1 MVNIRDQRQNE
12 AVQAYLN
19 SERKSLVKAAPRFG
33 KCRVGIKIID
43 KLMAQN
49 IIIVAP
55 RQEIFTSW
63 TNEFKIIGQT
73 FPGVQFVTFTS
84 LHKVDSQVGDL
95 WIIDEPNEMSQRNLQ
110 SLKKICQNNK
120 NVLCLSGTVTK
131 KTEDKLL
138 AHGGITTC
146 FTYSISQAVAENVL
160 SDYRIFVHRVKL
172 DDQELQYKNKSGK
185 RISERTRFSNYLYV
199 RDKLKDEGQDYFFM
213 ELKLI
218 KMLQDSTAKFNKT
231 KELLE
236 QFKYKRCLVFCGLTE
251 VADRLGIPVYH
262 SKAKEKEIFKDFCEG
277 RNYDHLACIKLI
289 QSGITVKPIDHG
301 IMNYLSGA
309 PEDTCQKICRMFG
322 FEYNTPNKV
331 AQIHIVSTTE
341 GFELER
347 LESALMFFDKEK
359 IQYL

>member
-1 MVNIRDQRQNE
+1 MNIRDQRQQE

-19 SERKSLVKAAPRFG
+19 SSRKSLVKSAPRMG
-33 KCRVGIKIID
+33 KTRVGIKIMERLGA
-43 KLMAQN
+43 KN
-49 IIIVAP
+49 IIIAAP
-55 RQEIFTSW
+55 RADIHTSW
-63 TNEFKIIGQT
+63 VNEFKILGLS

-84 LHKVDSQVGDL
+84 LHKVDNLVADL
-95 WIIDEPNEMSQRNLQ
+95 WVIDEPQEASAKNLKSIQ
-110 SLKKICQNNK
+110 KICSNNK

-138 AHGGITTC
+138 AHGGIITC

-172 DDQELQYKNKSGK
+172 DDQDLQYKNKSGK

-309 PEDTCQKICRMFG
+309 PEDSAQKLARFLG
-322 FEYNTPNKV
+322 FEYNNPEKV
-331 AQIHIVSTTE
+331 AQLHIVSTTE

-359 IQYL
+359 IEYL